1 MLKKRGQIS
10 NELMVVLAIVLV
22 IIAFIIT
29 VNQEVMTGVEGEY
42 DARKAKI
49 ALDRIVQAGKLVYQQ
64 GEGAQTKIFV
74 SIPPNVES
82 ITISGRTISLL
93 MNISGEP
100 NDIYRIT
107 DYNITGNLSRKSG
120 NYWIK
125 LKSEQ
130 KYVNITNYYTYS

>member
-10 NELMVVLAIVLV
+10 NELIVVLAIVLTV
-22 IIAFIIT
+22 IAFIIT

-64 GEGAQTKIFV
+64 GGGAQTKIYV

-82 ITISGRTISLL
+82 ITISGRIISLV
-93 MNISGEP
+93 I
-100 NDIYRIT
+100 
-107 DYNITGNLSRKSG
+107 
-120 NYWIK
+120 
-125 LKSEQ
+125 
-130 KYVNITNYYTYS
+130 